1 MTEQEEKFTDP
12 EVEEIDADEA
22 VSSAQIEG
30 QEDLTTLFAV
40 RTTINQESNILKQ
53 IFYRFRI
60 LDVIPD
66 IKAMLVSPLLPG
78 YIFFEAPQKRD
89 VQIAVQG
96 IPHIKGRIVQNIVLE
111 EIKHVLLPRSVTEFL
126 EVGDTVEIISG
137 VFEGARAKV
146 MRMPHD
152 TSSNEEVV
160 VRLLQE
166 ETPITI
172 KIHGDYLK
180 LVEKKKEEE
189 EEAEPVPQVRV
200 AAPQEESISELE
212 KALSFDEEEYEYEE
226 EIRYEEGEEY
236 EELEEDEEYEEFEE
250 EEDEWAKFDGF

>member
-1 MTEQEEKFTDP
+1 MADQEEKL
-12 EVEEIDADEA
+12 EEDARKDLKAEQSYLGDLFDE
-22 VSSAQIEG
+22 SE
-30 QEDLTTLFAV
+30 ELTTLFAV

-53 IFYRFRI
+53 IFYRFKI

-66 IKAMLVSPLLPG
+66 IRAMLVSPLLPG
-78 YIFFEAPQKRD
+78 YLFFEAPTKRE

-96 IPHIKGRIVQNIVLE
+96 IPHIKGRIVQNIELKE
-111 EIKHVLLPRSVTEFL
+111 LKHVLLPRSVTEYL
-126 EVGDTVEIISG
+126 EEGDTVEIISG
-137 VFEGARAKV
+137 VFEGSRALV

-152 TSSNEEVV
+152 TSSSEEVV

-180 LVEKKKEEE
+180 LVEKKKHVEEQLEEIKVSAEIITDMESAITFEEGFEDFE
-189 EEAEPVPQVRV
+189 EEATESYKS
-200 AAPQEESISELE
+200 EEVVEYTD
-212 KALSFDEEEYEYEE
+212 DEEE
-226 EIRYEEGEEY
+226 G
-236 EELEEDEEYEEFEE
+236 D

>member
-1 MTEQEEKFTDP
+1 MSEKEENLNESESKEF
-12 EVEEIDADEA
+12 EIDE
-22 VSSAQIEG
+22 SPISGSE
-30 QEDLTTLFAV
+30 EELTTLFAV

-66 IKAMLVSPLLPG
+66 IRAMLVSPLLPG
-78 YIFFEAPQKRD
+78 YIFFEAPTKRE

-96 IPHIKGRIVQNIVLE
+96 IPHIKGRIVQNIELSE
-111 EIKHVLLPRSVTEFL
+111 LKHVLLPRSVTEYL
-126 EVGDTVEIISG
+126 EEGDTVEIISG
-137 VFEGARAKV
+137 VFEGARAIV

-152 TSSNEEVV
+152 TSSSEEVV

-180 LVEKKKEEE
+180 LVEKKKPVPEVLPEIKVSAGAVTDIEKAITFEDEFEEFEEEYPESMKSEETEEYFEEE
-189 EEAEPVPQVRV
+189 EE
-200 AAPQEESISELE
+200 
-212 KALSFDEEEYEYEE
+212 F
-226 EIRYEEGEEY
+226 
-236 EELEEDEEYEEFEE
+236 E

>member
-1 MTEQEEKFTDP
+1 MSNKEKNLNSANIDGI
-12 EVEEIDADEA
+12 ELGNLISASKKEEIDDT
-22 VSSAQIEG
+22 I
-30 QEDLTTLFAV
+30 TLFAV
-40 RTTINQESNILKQ
+40 RTTINQESNILRQ

-60 LDVIPD
+60 LDIIPD
-66 IKAMLVSPLLPG
+66 IKAILISPLLPG
-78 YIFFEAPQKRD
+78 YIFFEAPQKHD

-96 IPHIKGRIVQNIVLE
+96 IPHIKGRIVQNISLG
-111 EIKHVLLPRSVTEFL
+111 EIKHVLLPRSVTEYL

-137 VFEGARAKV
+137 VFEGERARV

-152 TSSNEEVV
+152 TSSSEEVV

-180 LVEKKKEEE
+180 LVEKKVEEDKPIPKVTASASE
-189 EEAEPVPQVRV
+189 KLPQD
-200 AAPQEESISELE
+200 LE
-212 KALSFDEEEYEYEE
+212 KVLSFEDDFDSEYEDVSEQGDKE
-226 EIRYEEGEEY
+226 KLITK
-236 EELEEDEEYEEFEE
+236 EDDDEDLDE

>member
-1 MTEQEEKFTDP
+1 LPDQSEELK
-12 EVEEIDADEA
+12 ENSSKEHEIEESYSIESFDEK
-22 VSSAQIEG
+22 E
-30 QEDLTTLFAV
+30 ELTTLFAV

-53 IFYRFRI
+53 IFYRFKI

-66 IKAMLVSPLLPG
+66 IRAMLVSPLLPG

-96 IPHIKGRIVQNIVLE
+96 IPHIKGRIVQNIKLTE
-111 EIKHVLLPRSVTEFL
+111 LKHVLLPRSVTEYL
-126 EVGDTVEIISG
+126 EEGDTVEIISG
-137 VFEGARAKV
+137 VFEGARALV

-152 TSSNEEVV
+152 SSASEEVV

-180 LVEKKKEEE
+180 LVEKKKPVEELVPEIKVTAEVITDLDQAITFEEEFEEFEEEFPESTKSDEIEEYTDDE
-189 EEAEPVPQVRV
+189 EEA
-200 AAPQEESISELE
+200 
-212 KALSFDEEEYEYEE
+212 
-226 EIRYEEGEEY
+226 
-236 EELEEDEEYEEFEE
+236 E

>member
-1 MTEQEEKFTDP
+1 MADQEE
-12 EVEEIDADEA
+12 DANKEDNKPLDLEA
-22 VSSAQIEG
+22 LRSREDLEDK
-30 QEDLTTLFAV
+30 EDLTTLFAV

-53 IFYRFRI
+53 IFYRFKI

-66 IKAMLVSPLLPG
+66 IRAMLVSPLLPG
-78 YIFFEAPQKRD
+78 YVFFEAPQKRD

-96 IPHIKGRIVQNIVLE
+96 IPHIKGRIVQNIKLSE
-111 EIKHVLLPRSVTEFL
+111 LKHVLLPRSVTEYL
-126 EVGDTVEIISG
+126 EEGDTVEIISG
-137 VFEGARAKV
+137 VFEGSRAIV

-152 TSSNEEVV
+152 SSASEEVV

-180 LVEKKKEEE
+180 LVEKKKPVEEVIPE
-189 EEAEPVPQVRV
+189 IKV
-200 AAPQEESISELE
+200 AADIISDLE
-212 KALSFDEEEYEYEE
+212 KSITFEDDLDEYEE
-226 EIRYEEGEEY
+226 EISEGAKSEVIEEY
-236 EELEEDEEYEEFEE
+236 VDDEEEE